1 MGRRRERDDHH
12 DHGFR
17 EWGPPP
23 HVRRMMA
30 RGGFGP
36 GWGGGPRA
44 RRGDV
49 RTGVLQ
55 VLSEE
60 PMHGYDVIRALEER
74 SGGRWRPSPGSV
86 YPTLQMLEDAGLVKS
101 EGKDGRRVFEITDAG
116 REELASRQDGREPW
130 EDGGEDPFHELKGS
144 AFQLGAAAMQVAR
157 TGSSDQ
163 IARAKEILDEARKK
177 IYGILAEA

>member
-1 MGRRRERDDHH
+1 MGRKRDHH
-12 DHGFR
+12 HDRDFEH
-17 EWGPPP
+17 WGPPP

-30 RGGFGP
+30 RGGFGFGP

-55 VLSEE
+55 VLSEQ
-60 PMHGYDVIRALEER
+60 PLHGYDVIRALEER

-86 YPTLQMLEDAGLVKS
+86 YPTLQMLEDADLVKS
-101 EGKDGRRVFEITDAG
+101 EGRDGKKIYEITDAG

-130 EDGGEDPFHELKGS
+130 ETEQEDPFHELKGA
-144 AFQLGAAAMQVAR
+144 AFQLGAAAVQVAKAGSADQVAR
-157 TGSSDQ
+157 TKQ
-163 IARAKEILDEARKK
+163 ILDEARKK

>member
-55 VLSEE
+55 VLS
-60 PMHGYDVIRALEER
+60 
-74 SGGRWRPSPGSV
+74 
-86 YPTLQMLEDAGLVKS
+86 
-101 EGKDGRRVFEITDAG
+101 
-116 REELASRQDGREPW
+116 
-130 EDGGEDPFHELKGS
+130 
-144 AFQLGAAAMQVAR
+144 
-157 TGSSDQ
+157 
-163 IARAKEILDEARKK
+163 
-177 IYGILAEA
+177 

>member
-74 SGGRWRPSPGSV
+74 SGGRWRSNPRTCAGEVCVRRRLPPSSQNV
-86 YPTLQMLEDAGLVKS
+86 SCMSRAGCS
-101 EGKDGRRVFEITDAG
+101 GGIFS
-116 REELASRQDGREPW
+116 ASK
-130 EDGGEDPFHELKGS
+130 L
-144 AFQLGAAAMQVAR
+144 
-157 TGSSDQ
+157 
-163 IARAKEILDEARKK
+163 
-177 IYGILAEA
+177 